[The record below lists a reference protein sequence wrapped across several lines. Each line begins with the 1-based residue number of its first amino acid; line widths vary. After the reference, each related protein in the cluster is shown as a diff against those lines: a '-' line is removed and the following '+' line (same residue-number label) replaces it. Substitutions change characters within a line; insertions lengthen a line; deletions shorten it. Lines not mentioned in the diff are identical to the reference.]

1 MPFFLFLKKNQ
12 QNTILVQSW
21 LKSNCFRFLHSAWST
36 HNDFRVCQNV
46 LITMHTYFMVIVL
59 MDIYIYDSNFPK
71 MSESRK
77 RKYSLSSRTTLVP
90 PYSGRSTSSPG
101 FTLGGMMFPCWSLA
115 PFPVAT
121 TVACR
126 IFPWDFSGSMIPP
139 FVFSSGANRSTNTR
153 SKRGKKRL
161 IAG

>member
-1 MPFFLFLKKNQ
+1 MIIYSKNKTIQLIKQMTTFRIPFIAIWTKATHLQVKKDAFFLFLKKNQ

-77 RKYSLSSRTTLVP
+77 RKYSCYQNRKKILTLML
-90 PYSGRSTSSPG
+90 T
-101 FTLGGMMFPCWSLA
+101 
-115 PFPVAT
+115 
-121 TVACR
+121 
-126 IFPWDFSGSMIPP
+126 
-139 FVFSSGANRSTNTR
+139 
-153 SKRGKKRL
+153 
-161 IAG
+161 